1 MHMSEQAIPAASGT
15 GGAGEEQHPAIFA
28 TTVCSIVEHGGEL
41 LMVRQLN
48 REGEERWNFPTG
60 WMASHDEDGNVQIPE
75 HVVNR
80 NLLME
85 TGYAASGATLIGS
98 TLVREH
104 DEDGRRIG
112 TSMRL
117 DYLSSQPRQTSYA
130 INDSDILGAPQWFS
144 PGRHRDHDREQRG
157 QGRAD
162 RRRVPPLAGV
172 PQERFRV
179 GRRDRHPE
187 LERRVR

>member
-1 MHMSEQAIPAASGT
+1 MRMSEQAIPAASGS

-60 WMASHDEDGNVQIPE
+60 WMAPHDEDGNIQIPE

-85 TGYAASGATLIGS
+85 TGYAASGATLIGA

-117 DYLSSQPRQTSYA
+117 GHPSRQ
-130 INDSDILGAPQWFS
+130 APPTRS
-144 PGRHRDHDREQRG
+144 PLNRTRM
-157 QGRAD
+157 
-162 RRRVPPLAGV
+162 
-172 PQERFRV
+172 
-179 GRRDRHPE
+179 
-187 LERRVR
+187 

>member
-1 MHMSEQAIPAASGT
+1 MSEQAIPTGASIDPT
-15 GGAGEEQHPAIFA
+15 GEEHATIFA

-60 WMASHDEDGNVQIPE
+60 WMASRDEDGNLQMPE

-85 TGYAASGATLIGS
+85 TGYAASGATLIGVS
-98 TLVREH
+98 LVREH
-104 DEDGRRIG
+104 DMDGRRIG

-117 DYLSSQPRQTSYA
+117 NYLSSQPRQTSYA
-130 INDSDILGAPQWFS
+130 INDSDILGAPEWFS
-144 PGRHRDHDREQRG
+144 PTAIDALIGDGQVKGELTASAFRHWQEYRQSG
-157 QGRAD
+157 ALSAD
-162 RRRVPPLAGV
+162 VVDVPN
-172 PQERFRV
+172 
-179 GRRDRHPE
+179 
-187 LERRVR
+187 